1 MQSETGDPVPQDLV
15 AIFHA
20 SFHRTQ
26 GNIIDWSLKASEDVD
41 LSHVEFSSLPSGL
54 HLIERDVVYF
64 TKDDYQGVCVFR
76 RRRTSEDGH
85 RGFRL
90 SSLGILLA
98 NSPRPRPWQHVA
110 SLKRLVSSIY
120 AALDDRDTLEPTE
133 DDWDLARDFFEQRR
147 VRQPQHDNGPSSST
161 SRNWEGWTTELQGS
175 RSDCAPTIH
184 LPHLLRILGPSSLT
198 LYKHILGRRRILVI
212 TQPPVEAA
220 CILCQVA
227 ADTCY
232 EEQVSELVSTA
243 DSDGYEDNDQPR
255 RLKGKSTAGVKVL
268 GMVTL
273 NDMDKLA
280 FESKSGRGWI
290 ACTTD
295 SIFLDKPS
303 YYDLLIDLRN
313 ATPNTRPAFYIPK
326 LVEAPSGRSIGYR
339 LSSVRFTWSDVRLW
353 SELDR
358 VLQLDSE
365 DSVGSCCDPSL
376 HCGKPR
382 NSTSSSWTDVW
393 RVYEDVCVMC
403 AGLWMGA
410 WRSTT
415 ATSSDPDTPRR
426 SENWGT
432 STTLGTGS
440 IRLEGDDELNVR
452 MLGLGIEGRPAGSGS
467 TLTSSR
473 PSRTTRRT
481 STMSVWTWAGIKGA
495 NANAGDAQPM
505 ATATATA
512 TGEALAPSEEMFIPG
527 ERNKLPEPAGLEDAE
542 ASARRNRQVLTTL
555 ALLQTFH
562 ANTTAIV
569 SRLGTLL
576 ETRKLCNVT
585 TSSRRLGLG
594 SSAGLVGEGS
604 SDGAGTVMLTPKDV
618 MSFELG
624 PFSGLDA
631 RFVEWLGEEYGGG
644 VRVLVKRGWRDLVGL
659 ILGLG

>member
-1 MQSETGDPVPQDLV
+1 MVT
-15 AIFHA
+15 F
-20 SFHRTQ
+20 R
-26 GNIIDWSLKASEDVD
+26 
-41 LSHVEFSSLPSGL
+41 
-54 HLIERDVVYF
+54 YF

-98 NSPRPRPWQHVA
+98 KSPRPRPWQHVA

-120 AALDDRDTLEPTE
+120 AALDDRDTLEPTD
-133 DDWDLARDFFEQRR
+133 DDWDLARDYFEQRK
-147 VRQPQHDNGPSSST
+147 VRQPQHDNGPSSSS
-161 SRNWEGWTTELQGS
+161 SRNWEGWALELQGS

-212 TQPPVEAA
+212 TLPPVEAA

-243 DSDGYEDNDQPR
+243 NSDGYEDNDQPR

-273 NDMDKLA
+273 NDLDKLA

-326 LVEAPSGRSIGYR
+326 PVEAPSGRSIGYR
-339 LSSVRFTWSDVRLW
+339 LSSVRFTWSDVRLVRPVFSRTSTHSHSSFQW
-353 SELDR
+353 TELDR

-410 WRSTT
+410 WRSATP
-415 ATSSDPDTPRR
+415 TSSDPDTPRR

-440 IRLEGDDELNVR
+440 IRLEGDDDLNVR

-481 STMSVWTWAGIKGA
+481 STMSVWTWAGIKSA

-505 ATATATA
+505 ATT
-512 TGEALAPSEEMFIPG
+512 TGEALAPSEGMFIPG

-555 ALLQTFH
+555 ALLRTFH
-562 ANTTAIV
+562 ANTTAIL

-585 TSSRRLGLG
+585 TPSSRRLGL
-594 SSAGLVGEGS
+594 SSSTGLVGEGS
-604 SDGAGTVMLTPKDV
+604 GDGPGTVMLTPKDV

-644 VRVLVKRGWRDLVGL
+644 VRVLVKRGWKDLVGL

>member
-1 MQSETGDPVPQDLV
+1 MQAESGDPVPQDLV

-26 GNIIDWSLKASEDVD
+26 GNIIDWSLKASEDLD

-90 SSLGILLA
+90 SSLGVLLA
-98 NSPRPRPWQHVA
+98 KSPRPRPWRHVT

-120 AALDDRDTLEPTE
+120 ATLDDRATLEPT
-133 DDWDLARDFFEQRR
+133 DNDWDLAREFFEQRK
-147 VRQPQHDNGPSSST
+147 VGQPQDGNDASSS
-161 SRNWEGWTTELQGS
+161 SGPRNWEGWATELQGS

-198 LYKHILGRRRILVI
+198 LYKHILGRRRVLVI
-212 TQPPVEAA
+212 TLPPVEAA

-232 EEQVSELVSTA
+232 EE
-243 DSDGYEDNDQPR
+243 DGYGDNDQPR

-268 GMVTL
+268 GMITL
-273 NDMDKLA
+273 NDLDKLA
-280 FESKSGRGWI
+280 FESKAGCGWI

-313 ATPNTRPAFYIPK
+313 TTPNTRPAFYIPK
-326 LVEAPSGRSIGYR
+326 PVEHPSGRGLSYR
-339 LSSVRFTWSDVRLW
+339 LSTVRFTWSDVRLW
-353 SELDR
+353 TELDR

-365 DSVGSCCDPSL
+365 DSVGSCCDPS
-376 HCGKPR
+376 HHGSGKPR
-382 NSTSSSWTDVW
+382 SSTSSSWTDVW

-415 ATSSDPDTPRR
+415 PSSSDPETPRR

-432 STTLGTGS
+432 NTTMGSGS
-440 IRLEGDDELNVR
+440 IRLDGDDELNVR
-452 MLGLGIEGRPAGSGS
+452 MLGLGIEGRPSGS
-467 TLTSSR
+467 ASTITSSR
-473 PSRTTRRT
+473 PSRVARRT
-481 STMSVWTWAGIKGA
+481 STMSVWTWAGVKGA
-495 NANAGDAQPM
+495 NTNASDAEPP
-505 ATATATA
+505 ATT
-512 TGEALAPSEEMFIPG
+512 TGEALAPSEGMFIPG
-527 ERNKLPEPAGLEDAE
+527 ERNKLPEPTGPEDAA
-542 ASARRNRQVLTTL
+542 ASTRRNRQVLTTL
-555 ALLQTFH
+555 ALLQTFQ
-562 ANTTAIV
+562 ANTTAIL
-569 SRLGTLL
+569 SRLGTFL
-576 ETRKLCNVT
+576 ETRKLCGVPSS
-585 TSSRRLGLG
+585 SSRRLGLS
-594 SSAGLVGEGS
+594 SSAGTGVEGS
-604 SDGAGTVMLTPKDV
+604 SDGVGTVVLTPKDV
-618 MSFELG
+618 MAFELG

-644 VRVLVKRGWRDLVGL
+644 VRVLVKRGWKDLVGL